1 MHQPGLLSFVILM
14 GMPLIASCSPSQISP
29 TPEANL
35 PNPASVFCE
44 EQGGK
49 LELRQDASGGVA
61 GVCVFPDGSECDEW
75 AYYRGECAP
84 APTTTEVP
92 TDPTMTAVPS
102 PLPIDPADYQGWWTY
117 THPVYSFSIM
127 LPEDWDVAQTTSN
140 DPQMNDHTLM
150 LHPGSPAAIDLN
162 IRMAFRRVGEDIPL
176 WPTGV
181 GSGEFIPQGTLDVA
195 GTPVRRVL
203 FACPTGQINAIW
215 YHGAAEA
222 DPNIRLGE
230 MEFGYIF
237 SYTGVHCQEG
247 YSLGG
252 KTQRLGEMIIASLRV
267 P

>member
-1 MHQPGLLSFVILM
+1 MHQLRLLSFVILM
-14 GMPLIASCSPSQISP
+14 GMPLIASCSPSQVSP

-61 GVCVFPDGSECDEW
+61 GVCVFPDGSECEEW

-92 TDPTMTAVPS
+92 EDPTMTAVPS

-117 THPVYSFSIM
+117 THPAYGFSIM

-162 IRMAFRRVGEDIPL
+162 IRMAFRRVGKITRCGP
-176 WPTGV
+176 P
-181 GSGEFIPQGTLDVA
+181 GSGLVSSSPRGRWMWLAHPCAGCCLPAPPGRSMQSGTTA
-195 GTPVRRVL
+195 RRKQIQISGLEKWSSGL
-203 FACPTGQINAIW
+203 FSAT
-215 YHGAAEA
+215 
-222 DPNIRLGE
+222 
-230 MEFGYIF
+230 
-237 SYTGVHCQEG
+237 
-247 YSLGG
+247 
-252 KTQRLGEMIIASLRV
+252 RV
-267 P
+267 FTARKDTAWAVKPSAWAR